1 MSAPAS
7 LSSRANDTVPVGF
20 REATWLWTKVAFLS
34 FGGAAGQIALLH
46 RFIVDER
53 RWLDERS
60 FLNALNFC
68 TLLPGPEAQQL
79 ATYIGWRLHGIR
91 GGLVAGGLFILPGAL
106 IMLALSL
113 LYSLGRE
120 LVWVDGLFLGIKAAV
135 LAVIAEALHRI
146 GKRALKSR
154 TLVLVSIATFF
165 GLVVLNVPFPLLI
178 VGAAA
183 FGAVASRYLPGAFP
197 RPAAVA
203 ESPAPASAATA
214 PLAAAAACT
223 LAWWLPVGLAALAL
237 GPSHILVE
245 LGLFFSKLAVITFG
259 GAYAV
264 LAYLAEASVE
274 RGWVS
279 PGEMIE
285 GLGLAETTP
294 GPTILVNQFVGY
306 LAALRHAEPF
316 SPTLAAVLGAI
327 MTTWVTFMPSFVW
340 IFAGAPYLERL
351 TRNPLLSGALAAITA
366 AVVGIV
372 ASLAL
377 NFGLHLLFGEVGSL
391 RWGFTTVPWPDVG
404 TIRPG
409 MAALSV
415 LAAVLLFRLHLGIIK
430 TVAAMAII
438 GLVVRLLFGAL

>member
-1 MSAPAS
+1 
-7 LSSRANDTVPVGF
+7 
-20 REATWLWTKVAFLS
+20 
-34 FGGAAGQIALLH
+34 
-46 RFIVDER
+46 
-53 RWLDERS
+53 
-60 FLNALNFC
+60 
-68 TLLPGPEAQQL
+68 
-79 ATYIGWRLHGIR
+79 
-91 GGLVAGGLFILPGAL
+91 
-106 IMLALSL
+106 
-113 LYSLGRE
+113 
-120 LVWVDGLFLGIKAAV
+120 
-135 LAVIAEALHRI
+135 
-146 GKRALKSR
+146 
-154 TLVLVSIATFF
+154 
-165 GLVVLNVPFPLLI
+165 
-178 VGAAA
+178 
-183 FGAVASRYLPGAFP
+183 
-197 RPAAVA
+197 
-203 ESPAPASAATA
+203 
-214 PLAAAAACT
+214 
-223 LAWWLPVGLAALAL
+223 VGLAALAL
-237 GPSHILVE
+237 GSSHILVE

-306 LAALRHAEPF
+306 LAALRHPGSL
-316 SPTLAAVLGAI
+316 SPTLAAVLGAA

-377 NFGLHLLFGEVGSL
+377 NFGLHLLFGEVGRLS
-391 RWGFTTVPWPDVG
+391 WGFAASPWPDFG

-409 MAALSV
+409 MAGLSV

-438 GLVVRLLFGAL
+438 GLAVRLVFGSL